1 MLLKMG
7 LILTECCNNRA
18 LRKKLKN
25 MKKMYYLICQNQ
37 FHFTD
42 LSAITEFLVL
52 KAVNKQFQGYNRPKE
67 KNAPDLKQ
75 KCFIHPNF
83 EFF

>member
-7 LILTECCNNRA
+7 LILTEFSNNRA

-37 FHFTD
+37 CHFTD
-42 LSAITEFLVL
+42 LSAITEFLGL
-52 KAVNKQFQGYNRPKE
+52 KAVNKQF
-67 KNAPDLKQ
+67 
-75 KCFIHPNF
+75 
-83 EFF
+83 